1 MFFGMS
7 TDIGVDLGTAN
18 VLVYVKGKGIV
29 LREPSVVA
37 IDKDS
42 NRVLAIGEEARRM
55 LGRTPGNIVAI
66 RPLREGV
73 IADYDTTESM
83 LRHFIRK
90 VAGKSLFFK
99 PRIMV
104 CIPSGV
110 TTVEKRAVL
119 EAAMQAGARKTYL
132 IEEPLA
138 AALGAGLDIA
148 EPCGAMVVDIGGGT
162 TDVAVL
168 SLGGIVVSESL
179 RIGGDRFDESLV
191 NFVKKEYKIMIG
203 ERTAEEMKVQIGTAF
218 PNSRNET
225 MEVRGRDLL
234 SGLPKTV
241 RITSE
246 ETREALAEP
255 VALIVQCVKSVLEN
269 TPPELASDIMDRG
282 IVMTGGGSLLHGL
295 DRLIQEETG
304 IPTYLAEDPLSCV
317 ALGTGKALESL
328 ESLEESLLTLN
339 KNSALQER

>member
-191 NFVKKEYKIMIG
+191 SFVKKEYKIMIG

-339 KNSALQER
+339 KNSVLQDR